1 MTLEKQLKSI
11 IDLAFDEEAKD
22 LTSRKLLPPRAK
34 ILARVVAKE
43 PGVVCGA
50 DFAALTFKRMDPS
63 CRIKILK
70 KDGQPVSKGQTI
82 LIVSGKAAR
91 ILAAERKAVN
101 FIQHLSGV
109 ATLAAKFV
117 RAVKGTRAVIYDTR
131 KTIPGIRYLQK
142 YAVVCGG
149 AKNHR
154 MNLSQMAMVKDN
166 HLKAVGNNF
175 SAVIELKRKLP
186 KGTLLEIE
194 AKTMDEVRL
203 ALEADADI
211 LMLDNMSVPRLRRAV
226 RLIRK
231 FPDVLIEVSGGVT
244 LKDARKIARLGVERI
259 SVGAITHSAP
269 ALDASLEVEGPARE

>member
-1 MTLEKQLKSI
+1 MNLEKQLKSI
-11 IDLAFDEEAKD
+11 VDLAFREDSHD

-34 ILARVVAKE
+34 IRAWVVAKE

-50 DFAALTFKRMDPS
+50 DFAARTFKRMDPS

-70 KDGQPVSKGQTI
+70 KDGQKISKDQTI
-82 LIVSGKAAR
+82 LAVEGKAAP
-91 ILAAERKAVN
+91 ILAAERLAVN

-109 ATLAAKFV
+109 ATLAAKYV
-117 RAVKGTRAVIYDTR
+117 RAAQGTGAVIYDTR

-154 MNLSQMAMVKDN
+154 MNLSQMALVKDN
-166 HLKAVGNNF
+166 HLKAVGKNF
-175 SAVIELKRKLP
+175 SAVFELKRKLP
-186 KGTLLEIE
+186 KGTLLEME
-194 AKTMDEVRL
+194 AKTMNEVRL

-211 LMLDNMSVPRLRRAV
+211 VMLDNMPFPKLKRAV

-231 FPDVLIEVSGGVT
+231 FPKVLVEVSGGVA
-244 LKDARKIARLGVERI
+244 LKDVGKIARLGVERI

-269 ALDASLEVEGPARE
+269 ALDASLDIEGPARE